1 MQVWS
6 ILCLA
11 IILSDTYLGS
21 LSAESQPPLTRYAID
36 VKRYRFGSSPDHM
49 DPAFYPI
56 PQIKV
61 ACDTYLQGGVAKAP
75 MGKVLTSSSVQF
87 AWSLKV
93 EKTLK
98 GKVSSDGIR
107 GRYG

>member
-11 IILSDTYLGS
+11 VILLDTYLGS
-21 LSAESQPPLTRYAID
+21 LSAESQLPLTRYAID
-36 VKRYRFGSSPDHM
+36 VEMYRFGSSPDHM

-61 ACDTYLQGGVAKAP
+61 TRDTYLQEVDAYRPEAIAKNPNRGMSAP
-75 MGKVLTSSSVQF
+75 QIF
-87 AWSLKV
+87 APIPAKYV
-93 EKTLK
+93 
-98 GKVSSDGIR
+98 
-107 GRYG
+107 

>member
-21 LSAESQPPLTRYAID
+21 LSAESQLPLTRYAID
-36 VKRYRFGSSPDHM
+36 VERYRFGSSPDLI

-56 PQIKV
+56 PQIKFTLRV
-61 ACDTYLQGGVAKAP
+61 SDEPTLNILTKKINAKYAD
-75 MGKVLTSSSVQF
+75 VLVRH
-87 AWSLKV
+87 V
-93 EKTLK
+93 EKLSKNPIEKGLK
-98 GKVSSDGIR
+98 
-107 GRYG
+107 